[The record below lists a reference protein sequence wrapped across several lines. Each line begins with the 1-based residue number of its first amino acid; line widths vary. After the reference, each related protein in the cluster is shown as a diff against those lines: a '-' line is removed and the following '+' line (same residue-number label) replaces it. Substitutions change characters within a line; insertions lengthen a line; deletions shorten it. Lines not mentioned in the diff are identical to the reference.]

1 MRKGIWSAAAVI
13 GLLSVAGAL
22 AVTPWAGAAGSTVRM
37 IEGPG
42 DPTKDWKFDPAEI
55 TVPAGTTVT
64 WQNSGQQPHTV
75 AADDGSFKSDY
86 ISPGGSFQHT
96 FATAG
101 TYAYHCEPHP
111 WMKAVV
117 HVTGGA
123 TPATAAS
130 ATPTTQAGGAASA
143 GTPTTATTAR
153 TAAAASSPSTSTTT
167 APGGGAATATTTT
180 APATGGTTTT
190 TAVAA
195 STGGAASAA
204 PATDNSTTTT
214 TAAALEE
221 SAASSRS
228 HGTGKTDTALVVL
241 AGIVTV
247 LLLGLTLRLLAGKS

>member
-22 AVTPWAGAAGSTVRM
+22 AVAPRAGAAGSTVKM
-37 IEGPG
+37 VEGPG

-64 WQNSGQQPHTV
+64 WQNSGQQAHTV

-117 HVTGGA
+117 HVSGGA
-123 TPATAAS
+123 APATAAS
-130 ATPTTQAGGAASA
+130 ATPTPQAGGASA
-143 GTPTTATTAR
+143 ATSTTATTAR
-153 TAAAASSPSTSTTT
+153 TAAAASSSTTT
-167 APGGGAATATTTT
+167 APAGGAATTTTT
-180 APATGGTTTT
+180 AAAAAGTTTT

-204 PATDNSTTTT
+204 PPTDNSTTTT
-214 TAAALEE
+214 TAAAAEE

-228 HGTGKTDTALVVL
+228 HRSGKTDTALVVL

-247 LLLGLTLRLLAGKS
+247 LLLSLTLRLLTAKS

>member
-1 MRKGIWSAAAVI
+1 MRKGICSAAAII

-22 AVTPWAGAAGSTVRM
+22 AVTPWAGAAGSTVKM
-37 IEGPG
+37 VEGPG
-42 DPTKDWKFDPAEI
+42 DPTKDWKFDPPEI

-117 HVTGGA
+117 RVTGGA
-123 TPATAAS
+123 PPAAAAS
-130 ATPTTQAGGAASA
+130 ATPTTQAGGTSAS
-143 GTPTTATTAR
+143 TSTTATTAR
-153 TAAAASSPSTSTTT
+153 TAAGASSSTTT
-167 APGGGAATATTTT
+167 APAGGAAATTTT
-180 APATGGTTTT
+180 TAAATGGTTTT
-190 TAVAA
+190 TAAAA

-214 TAAALEE
+214 TTAAATEE

-228 HGTGKTDTALVVL
+228 HGTGKTDTALVLL

-247 LLLGLTLRLLAGKS
+247 LLLSLTLRLLAAKS